1 MRYLRFTKPITGKVE
16 ELGEL
21 STESEYPQFDNVAE
35 AVSSAGDELSNTER
49 EVLSGIKAPKFT
61 QYLNSRVR
69 ASVKQAV
76 TNAINSGDK
85 ALGKDKILADAR
97 VAGHDW
103 TIASARQRGTGVTAK
118 AQVFDDIMARVR
130 KGEQVSQ
137 EELATLASQFGA

>member
-1 MRYLRFTKPITGKVE
+1 MRYLRFTKPIVGKVE

-21 STESEYPQFDNVAE
+21 STESEYPQFDSVAE
-35 AVSSAGDELSNTER
+35 AISSAGDE
-49 EVLSGIKAPKFT
+49 AKFLG
-61 QYLNSRVR
+61 YVNGRVR

-97 VAGHDW
+97 ATGHDW
-103 TIASARQRGTGVTAK
+103 TIASARQRGQGVTAK

-130 KGEQVSQ
+130 RGEQVSQ

>member
-1 MRYLRFTKPITGKVE
+1 MRYLRFTKPVVGKVE

-21 STESEYPQFDNVAE
+21 STEAEYPQFDSVAE
-35 AVSSAGDELSNTER
+35 LIASAGDE
-49 EVLSGIKAPKFT
+49 PKFLA
-61 QYLNSRVR
+61 YANSRIR

-97 VAGHDW
+97 AAGHDW
-103 TIASARQRGTGVTAK
+103 TIASARQRGQGVTAK

-130 KGEQVSQ
+130 RGEQVSQ